1 MAACNVA
8 VQWER
13 QIFFFFFYFFI
24 WIRNGFLKTYMMT
37 FFFIPAT
44 YHFTRLRCLKF
55 FFIFFLILYIIYPP
69 VEKSLYNW
77 CKSKLKDNAGKHVRS
92 CVADIASSSLVSTL
106 VVAWS
111 FSSYTVIRYTFS
123 PAQLSTQWHQL
134 RHFLFLSDWV
144 DFLFFCSSF
153 SSRRYSLVSKL
164 ISFRILCGIKTTWNR
179 EGRQQQN
186 FTYRSDPERCKRC
199 QFKKCFWLSPHL
211 LLSLNNQRE
220 QNLMEEIVVGT
231 TTICI
236 HARLFVSHLPTPP
249 DQIRFSGFRL
259 WLFFF

>member
-111 FSSYTVIRYTFS
+111 FSSYTLYFFPRSVINPMASASSFLIPFRLGW
-123 PAQLSTQWHQL
+123 LSFL
-134 RHFLFLSDWV
+134 LFLVQFTSLFSCIQI
-144 DFLFFCSSF
+144 DFF
-153 SSRRYSLVSKL
+153 
-164 ISFRILCGIKTTWNR
+164 
-179 EGRQQQN
+179 
-186 FTYRSDPERCKRC
+186 
-199 QFKKCFWLSPHL
+199 
-211 LLSLNNQRE
+211 
-220 QNLMEEIVVGT
+220 
-231 TTICI
+231 
-236 HARLFVSHLPTPP
+236 
-249 DQIRFSGFRL
+249 
-259 WLFFF
+259 